1 VPLLVGNAEE
11 LTGASVSNRLL
22 KPKCK
27 LLVLVN
33 TFWEGLIYCRI
44 IWSEPDSTTTTLQR
58 PIFKLAE
65 AKNMDDELEQLAR
78 LRALLVFVVPTF
90 AVSSSIQS
98 DSCSLNC
105 FMLEHSSCTA
115 IQIYIEASRIYL
127 REQKIELLLRLAHVN
142 GVCLYMSQ

>member
-1 VPLLVGNAEE
+1 LLVTCILPLLVGNAEE

-44 IWSEPDSTTTTLQR
+44 IWSEPDSTTTLQR

-65 AKNMDDELEQLAR
+65 AKNVDDELEQLTR
-78 LRALLVFVVPTF
+78 IRALLVFVVPTF
-90 AVSSSIQS
+90 AVSGLAICAMNSS
-98 DSCSLNC
+98 
-105 FMLEHSSCTA
+105 
-115 IQIYIEASRIYL
+115 
-127 REQKIELLLRLAHVN
+127 
-142 GVCLYMSQ
+142 